1 MQNPVE
7 PGDEDSFE
15 NSQPL
20 EADNCFLKKTPPETL
35 N

>member
-15 NSQPL
+15 NSQLL
-20 EADNCFLKKTPPETL
+20 EADNCFLKKNSTRDA
-35 N
+35 